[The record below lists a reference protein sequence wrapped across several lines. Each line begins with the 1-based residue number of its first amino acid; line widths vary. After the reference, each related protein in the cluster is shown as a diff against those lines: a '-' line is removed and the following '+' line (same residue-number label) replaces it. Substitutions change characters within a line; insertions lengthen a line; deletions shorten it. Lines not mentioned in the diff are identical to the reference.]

1 MIHYLDNTATTPL
14 CQEAIFRMTEYM
26 KSDFGN
32 PSSLHLLGIN
42 ASVKLEKCRGEIA
55 DKLGCDK
62 NEIYFTSCG
71 SESNNT
77 AIFGAVKAK
86 RRDGNRIVTT
96 ATEHH
101 SVLNCMEQLEKD
113 GFEVIYLTPDEK
125 GKISEEK
132 IFSAVTKETIL
143 VSIMAVNNETGAVN
157 PVECIKRAVK
167 NAGSQALIHIDGV
180 QAFGKTDLS
189 PLKNGADLIT
199 VSAHKIHGPKGIGA
213 LYIKKGVR
221 ILPLIL
227 GGGQEK
233 GLRSGTESTL
243 LIEGFAGAASAL
255 PNQKKAAEQVAELNR
270 YLREKLSEIDGVTV
284 NSPDDGLPYI
294 LNFSCEGIRSETMLH
309 HLERSGVFVS
319 SGSACAKGEKSHV
332 LRSMGLSDK
341 RIDSALRVS
350 FSRFSTKDDIDALV
364 SGIKDGFNKL
374 TRSKR

>member
-14 CQEAIFRMTEYM
+14 CQEAICAMTDYM

-32 PSSLHLLGIN
+32 PSSLHMLGIN
-42 ASVKLEKCRGEIA
+42 ASVRIDNCRKIIA
-55 DKLGCDK
+55 DRLGCDK

-86 RRDGNRIVTT
+86 HRDGNRIVTT

-113 GFEVIYLTPDEK
+113 GFEVIYLAPDSD

-132 IFSAVTKETIL
+132 IFNAVTKETIL
-143 VSIMAVNNETGAVN
+143 VSIMAVNNETGAIN
-157 PVECIKRAVK
+157 PVDCIKKAVK
-167 NAGSQALIHIDGV
+167 SAGSSALIHIDGV
-180 QAFGKTDLS
+180 QAFGKIDLS
-189 PLKNGADLIT
+189 PIKNGADLIT

-213 LYIKKGVR
+213 LYVKKGVR

-243 LIEGFAGAASAL
+243 LIEGFAGAVSAL
-255 PNQKKAAEQVAELNR
+255 PNYKKTNDRISELNR
-270 YLREKLSEIDGVTV
+270 YLRERLAETDGVTV
-284 NSPDDGLPYI
+284 NSHQSGLPYI

-309 HLERSGVFVS
+309 HLERSEVYVS

-332 LRSMGLSDK
+332 LKAMGLPDS
-341 RIDSALRVS
+341 RIDSAIRVS
-350 FSRFSTKDDIDALV
+350 FSRFTTVDDIDALID
-364 SGIKDGFNKL
+364 GIKDGFNKL

>member
-1 MIHYLDNTATTPL
+1 
-14 CQEAIFRMTEYM
+14 MTEYM

-270 YLREKLSEIDGVTV
+270 YLREKLSEIDGVAV

>member
-14 CQEAIFRMTEYM
+14 CQEAICAMTDYM
-26 KSDFGN
+26 QSDFGN

-42 ASVKLEKCRGEIA
+42 ASVKLDACRKTIA

-62 NEIYFTSCG
+62 NEKYFTSCG

-77 AIFGAVKAK
+77 AIFGAVNAK

-101 SVLNCMEQLEKD
+101 SVLHCMQQLEKD
-113 GFEVIYLTPDEK
+113 GFEVVYLSPDEN
-125 GKISEEK
+125 GRISEEK

-157 PVECIKRAVK
+157 PTEVIKRAVK
-167 NAGSQALIHIDGV
+167 SADSTALIHIDGV
-180 QAFGKTDLS
+180 QGFGKIDLS
-189 PLKNGADLIT
+189 PLKNGADLVTI
-199 VSAHKIHGPKGIGA
+199 SAHKIHGPKGIGA
-213 LYIKKGVR
+213 LYIRKGVR

-227 GGGQEK
+227 GGGQER
-233 GLRSGTESTL
+233 GMRSGTESTL
-243 LIEGFAGAASAL
+243 LAEGFAAAVSAL
-255 PNQKKAAEQVAELNR
+255 PSCKTALAHAEKLNR
-270 YLREKLSEIDGVTV
+270 CLREKISEIDGVAV

-309 HLERSGVFVS
+309 HLEQSEIYVS

-332 LRSMGLSDK
+332 LKAMGLPDK
-341 RIDSALRVS
+341 RIDSAVRVS
-350 FSRFSTKDDIDALV
+350 FSRFTSDADIDALV
-364 SGIKDGFNKL
+364 AGIKDGINKL